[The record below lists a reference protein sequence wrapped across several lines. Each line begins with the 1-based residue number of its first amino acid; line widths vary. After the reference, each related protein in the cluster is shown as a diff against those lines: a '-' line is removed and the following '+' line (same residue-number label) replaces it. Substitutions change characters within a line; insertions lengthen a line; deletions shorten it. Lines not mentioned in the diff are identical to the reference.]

1 MKRNKKWSLLALAM
15 AMAMLLVFAGC
26 NRDDNGSSGEE
37 SNPSDAVSDVDYT
50 DGEDV
55 ADQVFLIE
63 EIDKAIE
70 RNQDTVGWIR
80 IPGTTVD
87 DAVLQAKDNDY
98 YLRLN
103 EDKKYDIYGC
113 YFADY
118 GSKLGGGREGLS
130 KNTIIYGH
138 SDLKDNKDGKKF
150 SQLFKYTDLE
160 FLKENPYIY
169 FATPE
174 SDMVWQV
181 FAVFYTHIKF
191 NYIQPNPSDEEFQ
204 KILDEAKSKSEF
216 IIDTPVTTEDNIL
229 TLSTCT
235 VNYNPADHDNYRLVV
250 MAKLLPTNEVPA
262 TGVNAEVNPNPV
274 KS

>member
-1 MKRNKKWSLLALAM
+1 MKWNKKWSLIALIM
-15 AMAMLLVFAGC
+15 ASAMLLVFAGC
-26 NRDDNGSSGEE
+26 NKDDESSSGSSDG
-37 SNPSDAVSDVDYT
+37 SVSDVEYT
-50 DGEDV
+50 SGGDEE
-55 ADQVFLIE
+55 ADQVFLVE
-63 EIDKAIE
+63 EIDKAME
-70 RNQDTVGWIR
+70 RNEDTVGWIR

-118 GSKLGGGREGLS
+118 GANLGSGRDGLS

-150 SQLFKYTDLE
+150 SQLFKYTELD
-160 FLKENPYIY
+160 FVKENPYIY
-169 FATPE
+169 FSTPE

-216 IIDTPVTTEDNIL
+216 IIDTPVTTDDKIL

-235 VNYNPADHDNYRLVV
+235 VDYNPADHDNYRLVV
-250 MAKLLPTNEVPA
+250 MAKLLPGNEVPT
-262 TGVNAEVNPNPV
+262 TGVEAEVNPNPV